1 MKISHVCRL
10 LFFSTLFV
18 LFALPA
24 AAQLTALE
32 NLGKALYF
40 DSKLSSPSNMSC
52 ASCHDERV
60 GFTGAKPNINRTG
73 SVYPGAVRQRFGNRR
88 PPTAA
93 YAGESPVF
101 HYDAAER
108 LFVGGMFWDG
118 RATGWVTGD
127 PLADQAMGPFLN
139 PVEHNLPSEDSA
151 CAIVARSNYVGL
163 YEEVFGP
170 LDCNSYDGEHLTA
183 YIDFANAIAA
193 FERSQEVSSFDSKF
207 DSVMAG
213 EAQFTAQEEHGWE
226 LFNGKAQCSACHPAP
241 LFTDFTYDNIGVPEN
256 PENPFYQMDMVYV
269 DGEPINPEGGTW
281 VDPGLA
287 GFLESLPPEWF
298 SEQGLDKETVV
309 AQSYGKHKVPTLR
322 NADKRPGPGFAK
334 SYMHNG
340 THKTLEE
347 VVAFYN
353 DRDELIAMGLLVPE
367 VMENMNQDELGALG
381 LSFEEEAALVAF
393 MKTLSDG
400 YAKPGKGNPNKGR

>member
-1 MKISHVCRL
+1 M
-10 LFFSTLFV
+10 
-18 LFALPA
+18 
-24 AAQLTALE
+24 E

-52 ASCHDERV
+52 AFCHDERV

-93 YAGESPVF
+93 YAGGSPVF
-101 HYDAAER
+101 HYDAAEG

-163 YEEVFGP
+163 YEEVYGP
-170 LDCNSYDGEHLTA
+170 LDCSSYDGEHLTA

-269 DGEPINPEGGTW
+269 DGAPINPEGGAW

-287 GFLESLPPEWF
+287 GFLESLPAEWF

-322 NADKRPGPGFAK
+322 NVDKRPGPGFAK
-334 SYMHNG
+334 AYMHNG

-381 LSFEEEAALVAF
+381 LSFEEEAALIAF

-400 YAKPGKGNPNKGR
+400 YAKSGKGNPNKGR